1 MINLNFNEE
10 QLSVINEVNRN
21 ILLLASAGTGKTN
34 TLSYRISNLIEN
46 KICNSNEILCIT
58 FTNKAC
64 KEMSTRLEQVLGTK
78 SKDITIK
85 TFHSFFYDI
94 LKEQAKKKTDIFTDF
109 IIFDEDDCKELL
121 KYCNYYNYPVVK
133 LQQFIREIKLESLKL
148 IDKDYNDNIYK
159 EIILKLFK
167 YNESFINNVCTERG
181 VLNSKMKNFLLE
193 KGDIL
198 IRTYNSLLRSNH
210 GVDFDDLVLK
220 VKELFKDDNIVNE
233 LRVRYKYINIDEVQ
247 DTSTLEYSIIEKL
260 FYNNNILI
268 CGDLF
273 QTIYSWRGSMPQK
286 IFEIFKSTYNPLQI
300 VFTKNYRATKSL
312 TSASI
317 DYLNNAFPL
326 ICNDIYK
333 DGVESISN
341 EEGNKIIFSIN
352 ETAREE
358 ARFIFDK
365 INSLYKKGENI
376 SKSCILTRDNNYN
389 ISLSR
394 HLENIIRYEGASFDF
409 ILVDQFKF
417 FRRQEI
423 KDIIAFLKLIANQ
436 YDNLSLKRILDR
448 LPSGIGDKTLEI
460 INSINYKKIGIT
472 LSDFIDPNVYIY
484 GEKYS
489 LLINEFNNN
498 NIIVFDV
505 ESTGIDVTEDEIIQI
520 AAIKVNKNG
529 EIIERFEKFLRNN
542 KSVKDS
548 VQVHGYSDEFLLK
561 NGEDKKEVLEKFL
574 HFSKDSVVVG
584 HNVQYDIN
592 ILNSEL
598 SRNNLN
604 NVNLKGFYDT
614 LDIYRRFYPNLINH
628 KLETLSKLFETE
640 HKPSHDAMDDII
652 ATSELLVKALN
663 TIIIPSSMERLA
675 YMSNYL
681 NSFKPFYERLAN
693 LFIKAKEMRPYE
705 IVAEVINS
713 FNIKSLYIGEE
724 AKLKIE
730 RLRDFYVLLKELD
743 DTNKSNIDSLLDI
756 VKITSLS
763 NGELESLIINRT
775 GKVKIP
781 IITIHQA
788 KGLEFNNVFIAGVQQ
803 ETFPSYLSL
812 KNNDIEEEKRLM
824 YVAITRAKKNLFIS
838 YNKSGFNHENKISCL
853 LKYLPSKY
861 VVVDK

>member
-85 TFHSFFYDI
+85 TFHSFCYDI

-312 TSASI
+312 TAASI
-317 DYLNNAFPL
+317 EYLNNAFPL

-520 AAIKVNKNG
+520 AAIKINKNG

-675 YMSNYL
+675 YMSNHL